1 MDCFH
6 VALGCFK
13 RKDARCAMSWP
24 ASGHSVAILI
34 ERFPRQY
41 HPVGEFDNLMALL
54 RKHNAKCTFFFPWH
68 ELRRRGTT
76 SMVHNFMRGINRHDH
91 QIALQFEQNCC
102 MQSSAQLRQDA
113 VEALHYVQRVFG
125 TTVSVAMV
133 PCASVQAA
141 TALEKLGLTVVGD
154 CRGSRVLRFH
164 DDARLVENVHTALE
178 VLTVTRKSCVRLDEL
193 LDEI

>member
-6 VALGCFK
+6 AALGCFK
-13 RKDARCAMSWP
+13 RKDAHCAMPWP

-34 ERFPRQY
+34 ESFPRQY
-41 HPVGEFDNLMALL
+41 HPIGEFDELMALL
-54 RKHNAKCTFFFPWH
+54 HKHNAKCTFFFPWH
-68 ELRRRGTT
+68 ELRKRGT
-76 SMVHNFMRGINRHDH
+76 SAMVHNFMRGINRNDH
-91 QIALQFEQNCC
+91 QVALQFGQSCC

-113 VEALHYVQRVFG
+113 VEALHYMQRVFG

-133 PCASVQAA
+133 PCASVRAA

-154 CRGSRVLRFH
+154 CRGSRVLRFA
-164 DDARLVENVHTALE
+164 DDAQLVDNVHTALE